1 LPITLGAWRKSSDFR
16 RTGSLASPFRIA
28 AIALVVLMSNRSSAR
43 AQEFAAFPVRGHGLR
58 STQFRAGEYSCTVAV
73 VGNGTCTSAA
83 GPAWKFKLPAESRD
97 AVFEVVYA
105 MVYDDGILL
114 LLEFEDSDSGWSRI
128 IRLQRG
134 ASRPVWIHEL
144 QCFNLVPPL
153 RRGRDLFLA
162 GLAFSARLDARTGRF
177 VWRHI
182 GRYKTGDMDGPERL
196 EIDQDRVV
204 VRGTAG
210 GKPTSDCFAAATG
223 TVIACL

>member
-1 LPITLGAWRKSSDFR
+1 MA
-16 RTGSLASPFRIA
+16 
-28 AIALVVLMSNRSSAR
+28 
-43 AQEFAAFPVRGHGLR
+43 
-58 STQFRAGEYSCTVAV
+58 
-73 VGNGTCTSAA
+73 
-83 GPAWKFKLPAESRD
+83 
-97 AVFEVVYA
+97 
-105 MVYDDGILL
+105 YDDGILL
-114 LLEFEDSDSGWSRI
+114 LLEFEDSDSGWGRI
-128 IRLQRG
+128 LRLQRG
-134 ASRPVWIHEL
+134 VSRPVWIHEL

-177 VWRHI
+177 VGRHI

-223 TVIACL
+223 TVMACL